1 LSASEATGERLEVK
15 RTSLAIVVIVLVVIA
30 VVLAIY
36 QSRAPKESKFVTV
49 PIERGILKL
58 EVSSTGTLQPINLVE
73 VGSQVSGGIK
83 EVYVD
88 VESRVKKGELLA
100 LVDPAPFEVKVTQA
114 RASLDAAKGSL
125 LKTETS
131 FEEAMKTYRRKKA
144 LLADNSIPEH
154 EYDTAKTVA
163 DNARIEVDIQK
174 ATIVESEGRLQ
185 ESLIEL
191 KNCRIESPLDGV
203 IVMKKA
209 GIGQTL
215 AATYQTP
222 VLFKIA
228 EDLSRMRINANVDE
242 ADIGLVKVGQNV
254 LFRVPAFPRET
265 FTGIVRDIWNDPTT
279 KNNIVTYTVVID
291 VSNTDLHLRPGMTSN
306 VTIVVGEVE
315 DALIVP
321 EQALHFSPDNGTK
334 VKTSVVQPNAGN
346 PGEGSIWKL
355 LPNGTLEQVM
365 VKIGMA
371 GLDKVQI
378 FSDGVA
384 PGDLVV
390 VELAAEKK
398 SET

>member
-1 LSASEATGERLEVK
+1 MK

>member
-1 LSASEATGERLEVK
+1 MK
-15 RTSLAIVVIVLVVIA
+15 RTSLAIFVIVLVVIA

-49 PIERGILKL
+49 PVERGILKL

-100 LVDPAPFEVKVTQA
+100 LVDPAPFQVKVTQA

>member
-1 LSASEATGERLEVK
+1 MK

-355 LPNGTLEQVM
+355 LPNGTLEQGM

>member
-1 LSASEATGERLEVK
+1 MK
-15 RTSLAIVVIVLVVIA
+15 RTSLAIFVIVLVVIA

-49 PIERGILKL
+49 PVERGILKL

-100 LVDPAPFEVKVTQA
+100 LVDPAPFQVKVTQA

-321 EQALHFSPDNGTK
+321 EQALHFSPDDGTK